1 MQERSHNFEE
11 GTDESEVTLAAPR
24 FDADEARHAHPV
36 VPLDEVP
43 AGTDA
48 RAGRAPYRG
57 GARRQ
62 WPLSLIVVALL
73 ASAALGGVATKVLHR
88 AHTTPTPAPVSA
100 DAAQDRQPQTDTAP
114 TQTNTTPT
122 QTATAPS
129 QEDATAA
136 QQRSAPAPTAASEEK
151 AAAGAEKT
159 EERTPRRTRKERA
172 ARPGRGEEIQ
182 QPPEAA
188 RVERREADG
197 GDVERRGHFKGR
209 DGRDEERDSRKASK
223 HQKKGGARL
232 VDVIVGSPR
241 P

>member
-100 DAAQDRQPQTDTAP
+100 DAARDRQPQTDTAP
-114 TQTNTTPT
+114 TQTNT
-122 QTATAPS
+122 
-129 QEDATAA
+129 
-136 QQRSAPAPTAASEEK
+136 
-151 AAAGAEKT
+151 AAATSRGATVETK
-159 EERTPRRTRKERA
+159 RGI
-172 ARPGRGEEIQ
+172 PGRRRSTRRKV
-182 QPPEAA
+182 A
-188 RVERREADG
+188 RVW
-197 GDVERRGHFKGR
+197 
-209 DGRDEERDSRKASK
+209 
-223 HQKKGGARL
+223 L
-232 VDVIVGSPR
+232 T
-241 P
+241 

>member
-73 ASAALGGVATKVLHR
+73 AAAALGAVATKVLHR

-100 DAAQDRQPQTDTAP
+100 DAARDRQPQTDTAP
-114 TQTNTTPT
+114 T
-122 QTATAPS
+122 

-223 HQKKGGARL
+223 HQKIGRRRV